1 MENIVLLQCFKKDL
15 SRLILKIYNNLQ
27 HISLITKSNYILV
40 TNSYSENSSGRMII
54 EHVMKTENK

>member
-1 MENIVLLQCFKKDL
+1 MENIVLFQCFKEDL

-27 HISLITKSNYILV
+27 HIPLITKSNYILV
-40 TNSYSENSSGRMII
+40 TNSYSENSFGRMII

>member
-1 MENIVLLQCFKKDL
+1 MENIALFQCFKKDL

-40 TNSYSENSSGRMII
+40 MNSYSENSSGRMII

>member
-1 MENIVLLQCFKKDL
+1 MENIALFQCFKKDL
-15 SRLILKIYNNLQ
+15 SRLILKIYNNFQ

>member
-1 MENIVLLQCFKKDL
+1 MENIVLFQCFKKDL
-15 SRLILKIYNNLQ
+15 SRLILKIYHNLQ

>member
-1 MENIVLLQCFKKDL
+1 MENIVLFQCFKKDL

-40 TNSYSENSSGRMII
+40 MNSYSENSSRRMII

>member
-1 MENIVLLQCFKKDL
+1 MENIVLFQCFKKDL
-15 SRLILKIYNNLQ
+15 SRLILKIYINLQ

-54 EHVMKTENK
+54 EHVMKT